1 MKYKNSKS
9 DIVLIGIAY
18 TTVIILTFSI
28 IIPFLLIFLQSITP
42 RSAMTGEWYS
52 IIPKQVTFDA
62 YGYLLVSSKLIIK
75 AFKNSFFLVV
85 IGGSLSLIATTM
97 AAYTLS
103 KQYLPYRKILTYFVY
118 IPMIIGGGL
127 IPTFLVVK
135 FIGLYGSLWACVIP
149 GMVGS
154 WNVFLMR
161 NFFREIPESL
171 EEAALLDGANDVQIL
186 VKVMLPVSLPAI
198 ATIGLFYAVGQW
210 NSWFTPSIYLNS
222 REQWPVQM
230 VVRQMLAQFDWT
242 SVESIQDMEELLIN
256 IPTDNVKKASVFI
269 ATLPVLVFYPFA
281 QKYFVK
287 GLVVGSIKG

>member
-1 MKYKNSKS
+1 ML
-9 DIVLIGIAY
+9 VL
-18 TTVIILTFSI
+18 
-28 IIPFLLIFLQSITP
+28 
-42 RSAMTGEWYS
+42 R
-52 IIPKQVTFDA
+52 
-62 YGYLLVSSKLIIK
+62 
-75 AFKNSFFLVV
+75 SFFL
-85 IGGSLSLIATTM
+85 
-97 AAYTLS
+97 
-103 KQYLPYRKILTYFVY
+103 
-118 IPMIIGGGL
+118 
-127 IPTFLVVK
+127 
-135 FIGLYGSLWACVIP
+135 
-149 GMVGS
+149 
-154 WNVFLMR
+154 N
-161 NFFREIPESL
+161 IPESL
-171 EEAALLDGANDVQIL
+171 EEAAIIDGASEPFVLFKIII
-186 VKVMLPVSLPAI
+186 PVSLPAI